1 MKQILVVVGHDTIDQ
16 SSSHQ
21 FFVSAG
27 QEMEQVDYLLLDR
40 WSKGLKPLYEQRED
54 LLKYDRIIF
63 QFQLHWYQ
71 APYVMKEWIDYVFQ
85 LDEDFLNFKKSLRQ
99 KELGLVVI
107 AGSPKNQYQPGASQ
121 GRSVYDLLSPY
132 ELLARH
138 FEMKYL
144 PAFVIHEFHLLGQ
157 QKQQQLLWRY
167 NSYLTTGNQGRFS
180 KYQRFIIKQ
189 LESLTPEQFDAS
201 PEDLVLLE
209 MLIEAM
215 TDRADDLEQLKGLVE
230 EW

>member
-1 MKQILVVVGHDTIDQ
+1 MQTLVVVGHDKIDR

-21 FFVSAG
+21 FFISAG

-40 WSKGLKPLYEQRED
+40 WLKKSEPLWKQREH
-54 LLKYDRIIF
+54 LLTYDRIIF

-71 APYVMKEWIDYVFQ
+71 APYVMKEWIDYIFQ
-85 LDEDFLNFKKSLRQ
+85 LDDDFSNFKKALRQ

-107 AGSPKNQYQPGASQ
+107 AGSPKNQYQPGGSQ
-121 GRSVYDLLSPY
+121 GRSIYDLLAPY

-138 FEMKYL
+138 FEMVYL
-144 PAFVIHEFHLLGQ
+144 PAFVVHEFHLLGQ

-167 NSYLTTGNQGRFS
+167 NSYVTTGNQGRFS
-180 KYQRFIIKQ
+180 KYQRFIIHQ
-189 LESLTPEQFDAS
+189 LDSLAPEQFDAS
-201 PEDLVLLE
+201 PEDLVLLD
-209 MLIEAM
+209 MLIETM